1 MPTISNGPITSL
13 NAVTATG
20 VGTGIDLSR
29 FASNTNSIGLYVS
42 TTGSPTAVSI
52 TIEMSPDDGTTWF
65 SLQSSALS
73 ATAATCQNYS
83 IPPGAS
89 KVRARLNTLTGG
101 TSPTVTATIAQR
113 YESAV

>member
-13 NAVTATG
+13 AAVTATG
-20 VGTGIDLSR
+20 AGTAIELSR

-42 TTGSPTAVSI
+42 TTGSPTTVSI
-52 TIEMSPDDGTTWF
+52 TIEMSPDDGTTWY
-65 SLQSSALS
+65 SLSGSALT
-73 ATAATCQNYS
+73 ATTFTCQNYS

-89 KVRARLNTLTGG
+89 RVRARLGTLTGG
-101 TSPTVTATIAQR
+101 TSPTVTALIAQR

>member
-13 NAVTATG
+13 AAVTATG
-20 VGTGIDLSR
+20 AGTAIDLSR

-52 TIEMSPDDGTTWF
+52 TIEMSPDDGTTWY
-65 SLQSSALS
+65 SLSGSALS
-73 ATAATCQNYS
+73 ATASTCQNYS

-89 KVRARLNTLTGG
+89 KVRARLGTLTGG
-101 TSPTVTATIAQR
+101 TAPTVTAQIAQR